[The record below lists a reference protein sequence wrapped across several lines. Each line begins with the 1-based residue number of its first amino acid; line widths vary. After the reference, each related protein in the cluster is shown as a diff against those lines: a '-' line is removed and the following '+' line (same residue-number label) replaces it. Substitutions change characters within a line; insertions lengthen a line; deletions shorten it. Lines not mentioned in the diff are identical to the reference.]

1 MIYQE
6 EKVKFRRKLY
16 MYLVEE
22 FLPIE
27 QSEPA
32 TREIE
37 LFSEN
42 APEKNGIKLCD
53 QYFKEVKQFSN

>member
-1 MIYQE
+1 
-6 EKVKFRRKLY
+6 

-27 QSEPA
+27 QSKPA

-42 APEKNGIKLCD
+42 APEKERNQVMRSILT
-53 QYFKEVKQFSN
+53 EVKQFSN